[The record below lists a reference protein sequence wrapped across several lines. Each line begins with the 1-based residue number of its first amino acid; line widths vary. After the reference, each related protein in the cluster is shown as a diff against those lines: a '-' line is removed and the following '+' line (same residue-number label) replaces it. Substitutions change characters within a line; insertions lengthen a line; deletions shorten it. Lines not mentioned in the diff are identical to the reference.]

1 MASTLRAPTTVHYK
15 IRPAAGDGAGSHS
28 LHHGDGYELFRDL
41 YLALVLCIAFC
52 AAGAGL
58 VSLVVTL

>member
-1 MASTLRAPTTVHYK
+1 MASTLHAPTTVHYK

-28 LHHGDGYELFRDL
+28 LRRGEGYELFRDL

-58 VSLVVTL
+58 VSLIVTL

>member
-1 MASTLRAPTTVHYK
+1 MPTLPAPTTVQYK
-15 IRPAAGDGAGSHS
+15 IRPANGASSRS
-28 LHHGDGYELFRDL
+28 LRQGEGYELFRDL

-58 VSLVVTL
+58 VSLLVTL

>member
-1 MASTLRAPTTVHYK
+1 MPTLPAPTTVHYK
-15 IRPAAGDGAGSHS
+15 IRAASDGAGSHS
-28 LHHGDGYELFRDL
+28 LRQGEAYELFRDL

-58 VSLVVTL
+58 VSLLVAL

>member
-1 MASTLRAPTTVHYK
+1 MATLPAPTTVHYK
-15 IRPAAGDGAGSHS
+15 ISPAGDRASSHS
-28 LHHGDGYELFRDL
+28 LRHGEGYELFRDL

-58 VSLVVTL
+58 VGLVVTL